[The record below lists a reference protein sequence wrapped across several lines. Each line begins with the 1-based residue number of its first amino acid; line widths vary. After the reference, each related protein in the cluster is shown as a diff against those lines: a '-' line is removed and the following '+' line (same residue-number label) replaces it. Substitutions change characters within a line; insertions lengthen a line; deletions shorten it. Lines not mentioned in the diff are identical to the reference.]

1 MSIKKNKKSDN
12 PMPSSSAGLLRF
24 FEDENSKALKV
35 RPELVIGIGIAL
47 MVLSIVIRVYLPVI

>member
-1 MSIKKNKKSDN
+1 
-12 PMPSSSAGLLRF
+12 MPSSSAGLLRF

-47 MVLSIVIRVYLPVI
+47 MVVSIVIRVYLPVI